1 MIFHRL
7 QKIKQQKDLLT
18 DVLFVVNPLLAL
30 RSKIM
35 RLYQIQVWQ
44 LIFVQQLPDDLLDLS
59 AGKRVHADTSNRKF
73 SINIVP

>member
-44 LIFVQQLPDDLLDLS
+44 LIFVQQLPVV
-59 AGKRVHADTSNRKF
+59 KDT
-73 SINIVP
+73 ILI

>member
-44 LIFVQQLPDDLLDLS
+44 LIFVQQLPVVKDTLL
-59 AGKRVHADTSNRKF
+59 
-73 SINIVP
+73 I